1 MVVEEKEDIG
11 PAFKRFKKMKSFAVF
26 AALTFIKIVI
36 AANVET
42 VNQDIVVDNIERSIN
57 LESQLVKINSK
68 VTLTNNGKGATKGFH
83 YAVEESMA
91 PHVSYIGATVN
102 FLAIFFERT
111 NRCTYFN
118 VICINNFENRRWVV
132 RKRHT

>member
-1 MVVEEKEDIG
+1 
-11 PAFKRFKKMKSFAVF
+11 MKSFAVF

-42 VNQDIVVDNIERSIN
+42 VNQDIVVENIERSIN

-102 FLAIFFERT
+102 FLAIFLERT